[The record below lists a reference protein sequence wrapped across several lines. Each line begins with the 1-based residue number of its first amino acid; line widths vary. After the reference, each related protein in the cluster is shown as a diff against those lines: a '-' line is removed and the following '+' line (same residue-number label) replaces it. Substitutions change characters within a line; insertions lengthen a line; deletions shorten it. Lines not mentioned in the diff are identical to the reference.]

1 MPPRINKAEICQ
13 EAACTYIRDPLT
25 VLLFF
30 LPFEDISIRN
40 KTFSVSHL
48 IRTAL
53 EFLGDRCLYGFLGR
67 ALMAVLPDNIEL
79 YMPIMSAL
87 GSNLVLGEITAT
99 LKLHHKTEDK
109 TGGDVFETL
118 QGASIMDR
126 LDNWEAVEERAVA
139 MFTPIILACASALLD
154 PKRKA
159 NSSNND
165 QPFKRGPKRRIC
177 RHQRSIGT
185 CCCARCWTG
194 QTHRVSSEP
203 YKCIHYSPLHS
214 EPNPDAFLPVDN
226 TISHILYPTPVPPC
240 PRKVRP
246 HSIHFDDFVSNVYR
260 SITNTSSNNTITSYP
275 NKH

>member
-13 EAACTYIRDPLT
+13 EAACAYIRDPLT

-79 YMPIMSAL
+79 YMPIVSAL
-87 GSNLVLGEITAT
+87 GSNLVLGEITTT

-165 QPFKRGPKRRIC
+165 QPFKRARVRNGGSVVTSAPSVPVAALAAGPAKP
-177 RHQRSIGT
+177 T
-185 CCCARCWTG
+185 
-194 QTHRVSSEP
+194 VSP
-203 YKCIHYSPLHS
+203 
-214 EPNPDAFLPVDN
+214 PNPTSVYTTAHSTVNLTRMLSFLSI
-226 TISHILYPTPVPPC
+226 TQSPTSSIPP
-240 PRKVRP
+240 PSRP
-246 HSIHFDDFVSNVYR
+246 ALAN
-260 SITNTSSNNTITSYP
+260 ITNTSSNNTITSYP